1 MACLTKL
8 NKAIVFGCAGG
19 TIGLSDLLLVNKI
32 DIQSITVVDNEVTAI
47 TLVSGAKAYAVDCY
61 KNGVKIA
68 EAIRSLDA
76 ANGVEQTVT
85 VTVYDKTKNGA
96 RIVDSLL
103 NGKFVAFGKL
113 KDGGV
118 IKVAG
123 ALAGLEVSATDSD
136 TSANGGFATVALKT
150 PDGGRGDAVAV
161 ANTTVWNY
169 LNANKVGG

>member
-19 TIGLSDLLLVNKI
+19 AIGLSDLLLVNKI
-32 DIQSITVVDNEVTAI
+32 DIRSITVVDNEVTAI
-47 TLVSGAKAYAVDCY
+47 ALVSGAKADAVDCY

-68 EAIRSLDA
+68 EAIRSSDA

-85 VTVYDKTKNGA
+85 VTVYDKTKDGA

-123 ALAGLEVSATDSD
+123 GLAGLEAASADSD
-136 TSANGGFATVALKT
+136 TSSAGGFTTVTLKT
-150 PDGGRGDAVAV
+150 PDGGRGDSVMVAS
-161 ANTTVWNY
+161 TTAWTY
-169 LNANKVGG
+169 LNANKITG

>member
-19 TIGLSDLLLVNKI
+19 AIGLSELLLVNKI

-76 ANGVEQTVT
+76 ANGMEQTVT
-85 VTVYDKTKNGA
+85 VTVYDKSKDGA

-113 KDGGV
+113 KDGGT

-123 ALAGLEVSATDSD
+123 ALAGLEASAADSD

>member
-19 TIGLSDLLLVNKI
+19 AIGLSELLLVNKT
-32 DIQSITVVDNEVTAI
+32 DIETITITDNEVIA
-47 TLVSGAKAYAVDCY
+47 LALNSGMKAYAVDCY
-61 KNGVKIA
+61 KNSAKIT
-68 EAIRSLDA
+68 EAIRTSDA
-76 ANGVEQTVT
+76 ANGMEQTVT
-85 VTVYDKTKNGA
+85 VTVYDKTKDGA
-96 RIVDSLL
+96 RIVESLL
-103 NGKFVAFGKL
+103 NGNFVAFGKL
-113 KDGGV
+113 KDGGT

-123 ALAGLEVSATDSD
+123 ALAGLEASAADSD

-161 ANTTVWNY
+161 ASTAVWNY

>member
-19 TIGLSDLLLVNKI
+19 AIGLSELLLVNKI
-32 DIQSITVVDNEVTAI
+32 DVRSITVVDNEVTAI
-47 TLVSGAKAYAVDCY
+47 TLDSGKKAYAVDCY

-76 ANGVEQTVT
+76 ANGMEQTVT
-85 VTVYDKTKNGA
+85 VTVYDKSKDGA

-113 KDGGV
+113 KDGGT

-123 ALAGLEVSATDSD
+123 ALAGLEASAADSD

-161 ANTTVWNY
+161 ANTTVWDY
-169 LNANKVGG
+169 LNANKVGD

>member
-19 TIGLSDLLLVNKI
+19 AIGLSDLLLVNKI
-32 DIQSITVVDNEVTAI
+32 DILSITVVDNEVTAI
-47 TLVSGAKAYAVDCY
+47 ILVSGAKAYAVDCY

-85 VTVYDKTKNGA
+85 VTVYDKTKDGA

-123 ALAGLEVSATDSD
+123 ALAGLEASAADSD

>member
-19 TIGLSDLLLVNKI
+19 AIGLSELLLVNKI
-32 DIQSITVVDNEVTAI
+32 DIKTINIIDNEVVGFVLNT
-47 TLVSGAKAYAVDCY
+47 GAKAYAVDCY

-85 VTVYDKTKNGA
+85 VTVYDKTKDGA

-113 KDGGV
+113 KDGGI

-123 ALAGLEVSATDSD
+123 GLAGLEAASADSD
-136 TSANGGFATVALKT
+136 TSSAGGFATITLKT
-150 PDGGRGDAVAV
+150 PDGGRGDSVMVAHS
-161 ANTTVWNY
+161 TVWTY
-169 LNANKVGG
+169 LNANKVTG

>member
-19 TIGLSDLLLVNKI
+19 AIGLSDLLLVNKT
-32 DIQSITVVDNEVTAI
+32 DIQSITVADNEVTAI
-47 TLVSGAKAYAVDCY
+47 ALVSGAKAYAVDCY

-85 VTVYDKTKNGA
+85 VTVYDKTKDGA

-123 ALAGLEVSATDSD
+123 ALAGLEASAADSD

-150 PDGGRGDAVAV
+150 PDGGKGDIVAV
-161 ANTTVWNY
+161 ANTAVWNH
-169 LNANKVGG
+169 LNAAKVGG